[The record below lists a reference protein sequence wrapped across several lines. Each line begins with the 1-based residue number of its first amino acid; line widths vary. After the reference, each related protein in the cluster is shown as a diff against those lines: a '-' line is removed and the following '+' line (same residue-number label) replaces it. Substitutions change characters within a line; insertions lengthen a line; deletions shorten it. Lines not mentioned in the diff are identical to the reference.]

1 MLQSGHIVA
10 VDPNHVGAVLFT
22 GVQVA
27 VSDIE
32 QGEIAA
38 VAAVDTIP
46 SVQVLAG
53 GQIYLVHIVAVAIQQ
68 QQGVVVIIQS
78 GGTHG
83 TGFQL
88 GTGGP
93 SGIVAQIPGEEFSL
107 ALGIMQS
114 AVQGDLHRLD
124 CDHAGGADGR
134 IFDGGGSDVGSTLA
148 HSGDETI
155 VADGGHVGVVGGP
168 GHGVGLYAEG
178 LHAGGELGDVA
189 LEEGQGLGVEL
200 HGDITGQLIGVQ
212 VQLVGDVVL
221 GVVVH
226 LQQQMGS
233 RRIAQRQGEVLA
245 GTLGSALGRTG
256 RFADD
261 AALVVVQQ
269 GHGGHILVVA
279 GGEGQDLVALGVG
292 TQIHIGDGGSR
303 LIHDH
308 AIVHGSAVGQSI
320 PIHGGVAVLV
330 VAGVVL
336 RGQSQVHIQVGAV
349 SCVGGIAH
357 VQGVLGVGPS
367 GTAAVVEG
375 GIQLTQFI
383 IGG

>member
-1 MLQSGHIVA
+1 M
-10 VDPNHVGAVLFT
+10 
-22 GVQVA
+22 
-27 VSDIE
+27 
-32 QGEIAA
+32 
-38 VAAVDTIP
+38 
-46 SVQVLAG
+46 QVLAG
-53 GQIYLVHIVAVAIQQ
+53 GQIHLVHVVAVAIQQ
-68 QQGVVVIIQS
+68 QQGVVVSIQS

-107 ALGIMQS
+107 ALGIPQS

-124 CDHAGGADGR
+124 SDNAAGADGG
-134 IFDGGGSDVGSTLA
+134 ILHGGGSDVGSTLA

-221 GVVVH
+221 GVVIY
-226 LQQQMGS
+226 LQQEVSGLG
-233 RRIAQRQGEVLA
+233 IVQRQGEVLT

-292 TQIHIGDGGSR
+292 TQIHVGDGGSR

-336 RGQSQVHIQVGAV
+336 RGQSQVHIHVGAV

-357 VQGVLGVGPS
+357 VQGVPGVSPS
-367 GTAAVVEG
+367 GAVAVVEG

>member
-1 MLQSGHIVA
+1 MLQSGYIVA
-10 VDPNHVGAVLFT
+10 VDPNHVGAVLLT

-46 SVQVLAG
+46 GVQGLTG
-53 GQIYLVHIVAVAIQQ
+53 SQIHLVHIVAIAIQQ
-68 QQGVVVIIQS
+68 QQGVVVVVQRS
-78 GGTHG
+78 GTHG

-88 GTGGP
+88 GAGGP

-107 ALGIMQS
+107 ALGILQS

-124 CDHAGGADGR
+124 SDNAAGADGR
-134 IFDGGGSDVGSTLA
+134 IFDGGSGDVGSTLA

-155 VADGGHVGVVGGP
+155 IIDGDHVGVIGGP

-189 LEEGQGLGVEL
+189 LEESQSLGVEL

-226 LQQQMGS
+226 LQQ
-233 RRIAQRQGEVLA
+233 
-245 GTLGSALGRTG
+245 
-256 RFADD
+256 
-261 AALVVVQQ
+261 
-269 GHGGHILVVA
+269 
-279 GGEGQDLVALGVG
+279 
-292 TQIHIGDGGSR
+292 
-303 LIHDH
+303 
-308 AIVHGSAVGQSI
+308 
-320 PIHGGVAVLV
+320 
-330 VAGVVL
+330 
-336 RGQSQVHIQVGAV
+336 
-349 SCVGGIAH
+349 
-357 VQGVLGVGPS
+357 
-367 GTAAVVEG
+367 
-375 GIQLTQFI
+375 
-383 IGG
+383 